1 MSSVIIK
8 SSSNKM
14 TANNIAIC
22 FAPCLMWAKERSIKD
37 IAYATKSVQVVNI
50 MITNFEEVF
59 GSKKDQKRLYRESY
73 MQQKNKSLEAV
84 MLISETL

>member
-1 MSSVIIK
+1 M
-8 SSSNKM
+8 
-14 TANNIAIC
+14 
-22 FAPCLMWAKERSIKD
+22 KD

-59 GSKKDQKRLYRESY
+59 GNKKDQKRLYRESY